1 MPICVVET
9 VQLERHGLPVLVIL
23 AAKAFQADHC
33 RGEVF
38 IIPGTASDDLP
49 FGRSVAVGRDPVDED
64 LAIAIAREIA
74 REELI
79 RRLQAL
85 PPDEQAGSVDFAP
98 VDAGQIRALRC
109 LGKYSQ
115 LGGIPARSY
124 GCDSEIRAFVQSVGA
139 AYTQVHMV

>member
-1 MPICVVET
+1 MET

-23 AAKAFQADHC
+23 TAKAFQPDHC

-38 IIPGTASDDLP
+38 IIPATASDDLP

-85 PPDEQAGSVDFAP
+85 PPDEQVGAVEFVP
-98 VDAGQIRALRC
+98 VDAGQTRALRC
-109 LGKYSQ
+109 LGAYPQ
-115 LGGIPARSY
+115 LAGIPSRSY
-124 GCDSEIRAFVQSVGA
+124 DCDSEIRAFVQSVHSA
-139 AYTQVHMV
+139 HVRVHQC